1 MKLNFVSKIKN
12 SVKRRTLS
20 RKLYNEDMLQ
30 TLSESERIALRGKY
44 LRQLG
49 LFSSLLL
56 VSLLTLLGVYLLGS
70 PKEDFTSNLT
80 TYRKEQDLLAKK
92 LNEIYG
98 VGNWQYGVYQTE
110 IDAFRVEV
118 KLSDGSLVEHYY
130 RVSGGNIYR
139 LDLEWG

>member
-1 MKLNFVSKIKN
+1 MKLNPLDRMKHSF
-12 SVKRRTLS
+12 RRRILS
-20 RKLYNEDMLQ
+20 RKLYDEDMVA
-30 TLSESERIALRGKY
+30 TLSESERIALRSKY

-49 LFSSLLL
+49 FFSTLLL

-80 TYRKEQDLLAKK
+80 TYRKEQDFLASE
-92 LNEIYG
+92 LNKIYG
-98 VGNWQYGVYQTE
+98 VGNWQYGIYQTE

-118 KLSDGSLVEHYY
+118 KLSDGAQVEHYY

-139 LDLEWG
+139 LDLE

>member
-1 MKLNFVSKIKN
+1 MKLNFASKLKN

-70 PKEDFTSNLT
+70 PKEDFTSSLT

-139 LDLEWG
+139 LDLE

>member
-1 MKLNFVSKIKN
+1 MKLNFASKLKN

-139 LDLEWG
+139 LDLE

>member
-1 MKLNFVSKIKN
+1 MKLNFASKLKN
-12 SVKRRTLS
+12 SIKRRTLS

-30 TLSESERIALRGKY
+30 TLSESERIDLRGKY

-80 TYRKEQDLLAKK
+80 TYRREQDLLAKK

-139 LDLEWG
+139 LDLE

>member
-1 MKLNFVSKIKN
+1 MKLNFASKIKN

-98 VGNWQYGVYQTE
+98 VGNWQYGIYQTE

-139 LDLEWG
+139 LDLE

>member
-1 MKLNFVSKIKN
+1 MKLNFASKLKN
-12 SVKRRTLS
+12 SIKRRTLS

-118 KLSDGSLVEHYY
+118 KLSDGSLVEQYY

-139 LDLEWG
+139 LDLE

>member
-1 MKLNFVSKIKN
+1 MKFNLLGRIKT
-12 SVKRRTLS
+12 SFRRRILS
-20 RKLYNEDMLQ
+20 RKLYDEEMVKN
-30 TLSESERIALRGKY
+30 LSNSERIALRSKY

-49 LFSSLLL
+49 FFSSLLL
-56 VSLLTLLGVYLLGS
+56 VSLLTLVGVYLLGS

-80 TYRKEQDLLAKK
+80 TYRKEQDFLAKK

-118 KLSDGSLVEHYY
+118 RLSDGSQVEHYY
-130 RVSGGNIYR
+130 RVSGRNIYR
-139 LDLEWG
+139 LDLE

>member
-1 MKLNFVSKIKN
+1 MKLNFASKLKN
-12 SVKRRTLS
+12 SIKRRTLS

-80 TYRKEQDLLAKK
+80 TYRKEQDLLTKK

-139 LDLEWG
+139 LDLE

>member
-1 MKLNFVSKIKN
+1 MKFNLLGRIKT
-12 SVKRRTLS
+12 SFRRRILS
-20 RKLYNEDMLQ
+20 RKLYDEEMVKN
-30 TLSESERIALRGKY
+30 LSNSERIALRSKY

-49 LFSSLLL
+49 FFSSLLL
-56 VSLLTLLGVYLLGS
+56 VSLLTLVGVYLLGS
-70 PKEDFTSNLT
+70 PKEDFTSNLA
-80 TYRKEQDLLAKK
+80 TYRKEQDFLAKK

-118 KLSDGSLVEHYY
+118 RLSDGSQVEHYY

-139 LDLEWG
+139 LDLE

>member
-1 MKLNFVSKIKN
+1 MKFNLLGRIKT
-12 SVKRRTLS
+12 SFRRRILS
-20 RKLYNEDMLQ
+20 RKLYDEEMVKN
-30 TLSESERIALRGKY
+30 LSNSERIALRSKY

-49 LFSSLLL
+49 FFSSLLL
-56 VSLLTLLGVYLLGS
+56 VSLLTLVGVYLLGS

-80 TYRKEQDLLAKK
+80 TYRKEQDFLAKK

-118 KLSDGSLVEHYY
+118 RLSDGSQVEHYY

-139 LDLEWG
+139 LDLD

>member
-1 MKLNFVSKIKN
+1 MKLNFASKIKN
-12 SVKRRTLS
+12 SIKRRTLS

-139 LDLEWG
+139 LDLE

>member
-1 MKLNFVSKIKN
+1 MKFNLLGRIKT
-12 SVKRRTLS
+12 SFRRRILS
-20 RKLYNEDMLQ
+20 RKLYDEEMVKN
-30 TLSESERIALRGKY
+30 LSNSERISLRSKY
-44 LRQLG
+44 LHQLG
-49 LFSSLLL
+49 FFSSLLL
-56 VSLLTLLGVYLLGS
+56 VSLLTLVGVYLLGS

-80 TYRKEQDLLAKK
+80 TYRKEQDFLAKK

-118 KLSDGSLVEHYY
+118 RLSDGSQVEHYY

-139 LDLEWG
+139 LDLE

>member
-1 MKLNFVSKIKN
+1 MKLNPLDSIKH
-12 SVKRRTLS
+12 SFRRRILS
-20 RKLYNEDMLQ
+20 RKLYDEDMVQ
-30 TLSESERIALRGKY
+30 TLSKSERIALRSKY

-49 LFSSLLL
+49 FFSTLLL

-80 TYRKEQDLLAKK
+80 TYRREQDLLATE
-92 LNEIYG
+92 LNKIYG
-98 VGNWQYGVYQTE
+98 VGNWQYGIYQTE

-118 KLSDGSLVEHYY
+118 KLSDGSQVEHYY

-139 LDLEWG
+139 LDLE

>member
-1 MKLNFVSKIKN
+1 MKLNFVSKLKN

-139 LDLEWG
+139 LDLE

>member
-1 MKLNFVSKIKN
+1 MKLNPLNRIKL
-12 SVKRRTLS
+12 SFRRRILS
-20 RKLYNEDMLQ
+20 RKLYDEDMVQ
-30 TLSESERIALRGKY
+30 TLSESERIALRRKY
-44 LRQLG
+44 LKQLG

-70 PKEDFTSNLT
+70 PKEDFTSNIS
-80 TYRKEQDLLAKK
+80 TYRKEQDFLAKK

-118 KLSDGSLVEHYY
+118 RLPDGSLVEHYY

-139 LDLEWG
+139 LDLE

>member
-1 MKLNFVSKIKN
+1 MKFNLLGKIKT
-12 SVKRRTLS
+12 SFKRRVIS
-20 RKLYNEDMLQ
+20 RKLYDEDMIKN
-30 TLSESERIALRGKY
+30 LSNSERIALRSKY

-49 LFSSLLL
+49 FFSSLLI
-56 VSLLTLLGVYLLGS
+56 VSLLTLVGVYLLGS

-80 TYRKEQDLLAKK
+80 TYKAEQDFLAKK

-118 KLSDGSLVEHYY
+118 RLSDGSLVEHYY

-139 LDLEWG
+139 LDLE

>member
-1 MKLNFVSKIKN
+1 MKLNFASKLKN
-12 SVKRRTLS
+12 SIKRRTLS

>member
-1 MKLNFVSKIKN
+1 MKFNLLDRMKFSF
-12 SVKRRTLS
+12 KRRILS
-20 RKLYNEDMLQ
+20 RKLYDEDMVQ
-30 TLSESERIALRGKY
+30 TLSESERIALRSKY
-44 LRQLG
+44 LKQLG

-56 VSLLTLLGVYLLGS
+56 VSLLTLVGVYLLGS

-80 TYRKEQDLLAKK
+80 TYKKEQDFLAKK

-118 KLSDGSLVEHYY
+118 RLFDGSLVEHYY

-139 LDLEWG
+139 LDLE

>member
-1 MKLNFVSKIKN
+1 MKLNFASKLKN
-12 SVKRRTLS
+12 SIKRRTLS

-139 LDLEWG
+139 LDLE

>member
-1 MKLNFVSKIKN
+1 MKLNPLNRMKLSF
-12 SVKRRTLS
+12 RRRILS
-20 RKLYNEDMLQ
+20 RKLYDEDMVQ
-30 TLSESERIALRGKY
+30 TLSESERIALRKKY
-44 LRQLG
+44 LKQLG

-70 PKEDFTSNLT
+70 PKEDFTSNIS
-80 TYRKEQDLLAKK
+80 TYRKEQDFLAKK

-139 LDLEWG
+139 LDLE

>member
-1 MKLNFVSKIKN
+1 MKFNLLGRIKT
-12 SVKRRTLS
+12 SFRRRILS
-20 RKLYNEDMLQ
+20 RKLYDEEMVKN
-30 TLSESERIALRGKY
+30 LSNSERIALRSKY

-49 LFSSLLL
+49 FFSSLLL
-56 VSLLTLLGVYLLGS
+56 VSLLTLVGVYLLGS

-80 TYRKEQDLLAKK
+80 TYKKEQDFLAKK

-118 KLSDGSLVEHYY
+118 RLSDGSQVEHYY

-139 LDLEWG
+139 LDLE

>member
-1 MKLNFVSKIKN
+1 MKFNLLGRIKT
-12 SVKRRTLS
+12 SFRRRILS
-20 RKLYNEDMLQ
+20 RKLYDEEMVKN
-30 TLSESERIALRGKY
+30 LSNSERIALRSKY

-49 LFSSLLL
+49 FFSSLLL
-56 VSLLTLLGVYLLGS
+56 VSLLTLVGVYLLGS

-80 TYRKEQDLLAKK
+80 TYRKEQDFLAKK

-118 KLSDGSLVEHYY
+118 RLSDGSQVEHYY

-139 LDLEWG
+139 LDLE

>member
-1 MKLNFVSKIKN
+1 MKLNFASKLKN
-12 SVKRRTLS
+12 SIKRRTLS

-130 RVSGGNIYR
+130 RFSGGNIYR
-139 LDLEWG
+139 LDLE

>member
-1 MKLNFVSKIKN
+1 MKLNFASKIKN
-12 SVKRRTLS
+12 SIKRRTLS

-118 KLSDGSLVEHYY
+118 RLSDGSLVEHYY

-139 LDLEWG
+139 LDLE

>member
-1 MKLNFVSKIKN
+1 MV
-12 SVKRRTLS
+12 
-20 RKLYNEDMLQ
+20 Q
-30 TLSESERIALRGKY
+30 TLSESDRIALRRKY
-44 LRQLG
+44 LKQLG

-70 PKEDFTSNLT
+70 PKEDFTSNIS
-80 TYRKEQDLLAKK
+80 TYRKEQDFLAKK

-98 VGNWQYGVYQTE
+98 VGNWQYGIYQTE

-118 KLSDGSLVEHYY
+118 RLSDGSLVEHYY

-139 LDLEWG
+139 LDLE

>member
-1 MKLNFVSKIKN
+1 MKLNFASKIKN

-30 TLSESERIALRGKY
+30 TLSESERIALRDKY

-139 LDLEWG
+139 LDLE

>member
-1 MKLNFVSKIKN
+1 MKFNLLGRIKT
-12 SVKRRTLS
+12 SFRRRILS
-20 RKLYNEDMLQ
+20 RKLYDEEMVKN
-30 TLSESERIALRGKY
+30 LSNSERIALRSKY

-49 LFSSLLL
+49 FFSSLLL
-56 VSLLTLLGVYLLGS
+56 VSLLTLVGVYLLGS

-80 TYRKEQDLLAKK
+80 TYRKEQDFLAKK

-118 KLSDGSLVEHYY
+118 RLSDGSLVEHYY

-139 LDLEWG
+139 LDLE